1 MQADGHADAAH
12 ATPPTEPAAQPD
24 AIEVRGLAKRYG
36 RVEAL
41 RGVDLTVRPGDVY
54 GFLGRNGAGKSTTI
68 RILMGITKP
77 TAGRVRMFGDEGGRD
92 LVRWRQRIG
101 YVAQEQSFYGWM
113 SAETLGRF
121 VRGFFPR
128 WDDAEYSRLLRVLDV
143 PRGRRVRTFSGGTK
157 VKLALALALAHRP
170 PLLVL
175 DEPTAGL
182 DPVARREF
190 LEMVRDEAV
199 RSGRTTFFSS
209 HLVDEIELVARR
221 VAILEDGR
229 TRYEGDVRALVERV
243 RLVRAPEPID
253 GQALFQAVDS
263 VGLRALH
270 WEERAGE
277 RAIAVEAPDDVDARF
292 AALAALLAHA
302 PGATIEAM
310 PLEEIFIAMV
320 RRTGSGA
327 PAR

>member
-1 MQADGHADAAH
+1 MDAR
-12 ATPPTEPAAQPD
+12 EPIQ
-24 AIEVRGLAKRYG
+24 VRGLAKRYG
-36 RVEAL
+36 AVEAL
-41 RGVDLTVRPGDVY
+41 RGVDFTVHAGDVV

-68 RILMGITKP
+68 RILMGITRP
-77 TAGRVRMFGDEGGRD
+77 SAGEVRMFGEPLGRD

-113 SAETLGRF
+113 TPITIGRF
-121 VRGFFPR
+121 SRGFFPS
-128 WDDAEYSRLLRVLDV
+128 WDEAEYARLLAVLDV
-143 PRGRRVRTFSGGTK
+143 PTRRRIGTFSGGTK

-190 LEMVRDEAV
+190 LEIVRAENE

-229 TRYEGDVRALVERV
+229 TLYEGSVEALVARV
-243 RLVRAPEPID
+243 RSARAP
-253 GQALFQAVDS
+253 
-263 VGLRALH
+263 LH
-270 WEERAGE
+270 DETSEGA
-277 RAIAVEAPDDVDARF
+277 ARE
-292 AALAALLAHA
+292 ALAAAGSIVLYEEIRDGELRAIVQAGDPSAWDALASLA
-302 PGATIEAM
+302 PQIAIERL
-310 PLEEIFIAMV
+310 PLEEVFIAMV
-320 RRTGSGA
+320 RR
-327 PAR
+327 RR

>member
-1 MQADGHADAAH
+1 VDARD
-12 ATPPTEPAAQPD
+12 P
-24 AIEVRGLAKRYG
+24 IEVRGLAKRYG
-36 RVEAL
+36 AVEAL
-41 RGVDLTVRPGDVY
+41 RGVDFTVHPGDVV

-68 RILMGITKP
+68 RILMGITRP
-77 TAGRVRMFGDEGGRD
+77 SAGEVRMFGEPLGRD
-92 LVRWRQRIG
+92 LVRWRRRIG

-113 SAETLGRF
+113 TPLGIGRF
-121 VRGFFPR
+121 ASGFFPS
-128 WDDAEYSRLLRVLDV
+128 WDHAELERLLGVLDV
-143 PRGRRVRTFSGGTK
+143 PPKRRIGTFSGGTK

-190 LEMVRDEAV
+190 LEIVRAENE

-229 TRYEGDVRALVERV
+229 TRYEGPIDALVERARRIRVPLVDETSEVTARAAVDAAGLAVLHHEV
-243 RLVRAPEPID
+243 RDGEVRAIV
-253 GQALFQAVDS
+253 QAADPSAFD
-263 VGLRALH
+263 
-270 WEERAGE
+270 
-277 RAIAVEAPDDVDARF
+277 
-292 AALAALLAHA
+292 ALAQLAPHIALERL
-302 PGATIEAM
+302 

-320 RRTGSGA
+320 RR
-327 PAR
+327 RR

>member
-1 MQADGHADAAH
+1 VDARD
-12 ATPPTEPAAQPD
+12 P
-24 AIEVRGLAKRYG
+24 IEVRGLAKRYG
-36 RVEAL
+36 AVEAL
-41 RGVDLTVRPGDVY
+41 RGVDFTVHPGDVV

-68 RILMGITKP
+68 RILMGITRP
-77 TAGRVRMFGDEGGRD
+77 SAGEVRMFGEPLGRN
-92 LVRWRQRIG
+92 LVEWRRRIG

-113 SAETLGRF
+113 TPLTIGRF
-121 VRGFFPR
+121 QSGFFPT
-128 WDDAEYSRLLRVLDV
+128 WDRAELVRLLEKLDV
-143 PRGRRVRTFSGGTK
+143 PARRRIGTFSGGMK

-190 LEMVRDEAV
+190 LEIVRDENE

-229 TRYEGDVRALVERV
+229 TRYEGTIEALVERARRV
-243 RLVRAPEPID
+243 RVPLHDETSEIKARAAVDAAGLAVLHHEVRDGEVRAIV
-253 GQALFQAVDS
+253 QAADPSAFDVLAELAPQVAI
-263 VGLRALH
+263 
-270 WEERAGE
+270 ER
-277 RAIAVEAPDDVDARF
+277 
-292 AALAALLAHA
+292 L
-302 PGATIEAM
+302 

-320 RRTGSGA
+320 RR
-327 PAR
+327 RR